1 MNTVSSTTVDIKK
14 TLLHYIKAEFK
25 EKDLDMLKS
34 LLGSIYTELTNS
46 TDILPHL
53 ENPDFSSAPL
63 DCSDRIASDTNTIK
77 AGRERRLLQ
86 VSPRGIAE

>member
-34 LLGSIYTELTNS
+34 LLGSIYTELK
-46 TDILPHL
+46 LPTPMWCV
-53 ENPDFSSAPL
+53 EP
-63 DCSDRIASDTNTIK
+63 
-77 AGRERRLLQ
+77 
-86 VSPRGIAE
+86 

>member
-34 LLGSIYTELTNS
+34 LLGSIYTELTN
-46 TDILPHL
+46 TADIPLRL
-53 ENPDFSSAPL
+53 EVPDFSSASL
-63 DCSDRIASDTNTIK
+63 NSSDRIDSNMITN
-77 AGRERRLLQ
+77 
-86 VSPRGIAE
+86 SPSFPPY

>member
-34 LLGSIYTELTNS
+34 LLGSIYTELKYSLQGT
-46 TDILPHL
+46 TQGRYLTGGVP
-53 ENPDFSSAPL
+53 PVRFSM
-63 DCSDRIASDTNTIK
+63 
-77 AGRERRLLQ
+77 
-86 VSPRGIAE
+86 